1 MHPNTK
7 EGVHMTLQ
15 PKKSSV
21 YRDGGYWLR
30 LKQLGYDVI
39 WANGKA
45 GPGFG
50 WPTRANTPA
59 DIATWK
65 GATAGVRTAGQPTLF
80 IDLDVHIA
88 SAMAELLAEMAA
100 RWPDFMAKCLRRHS
114 GKVSLCLIG
123 LCPDTDRRVLRTRSF
138 KLDPSNENEKKQ
150 RAEIYTG
157 NVSHYFAVHG
167 LHSSPPDRHY
177 DYHGRS
183 ILDVPLRELPIFP
196 AADLGKL
203 IDLCEAVLARPQHGL
218 TGLLGTRT
226 EGLAAEVFDLLPE
239 QVFKLKDGDTLTL
252 AELAEDVR
260 KAGKHEGFATIWDVS
275 SNSPDRVK
283 ANWHGLYGLQLF
295 DTHLD
300 VKHYFAAAQ
309 PVDTEAFG
317 AQLAAAI
324 GATAEEPAPDKP
336 AYDPAEAPRRPADT
350 AGLAL
355 QTNWLL
361 CTHAYCAPFD
371 TVVELFEP
379 SDACHLRPVAFQRL
393 FRAWREESLGPRQG
407 QRISYAYAAWEVAP
421 RRVNVR
427 GVRMHPGMAFPLY
440 EEGGAFYKNTYRAP
454 HHEGA
459 GALGP
464 WLAFIEH
471 LLPEPVERHWFLDW
485 LAHKLRHPEIPS
497 ISIIMV
503 ATDASGAPVYGCGR
517 NTLCKIITHLLGPR
531 YVRSLDFDVLAGRS
545 AQGVYTDW
553 MAYSVMVYV
562 SEARD
567 AEGGRWTSRNALYE
581 RLKELVDPTP
591 QPRTFHV
598 KGKQAFE
605 GLSFTSYMIMSNN
618 NDALKLP
625 ADDRRFTALR
635 NGVRLEQPAA
645 KLINHWMGEPGN
657 IAELARALAARDLS
671 GFNAYEPLHT
681 ATKTTMQELART
693 EFDDWFL
700 DIRRRLGPHALFT
713 GELIEQAIR
722 LEAGSDHSHALRDR
736 VTARVRT
743 EAMGVPTL
751 DRPRMPLN
759 PLTGRRDWIMCWRGY
774 DGPRIDT
781 LELARALVERSRALL
796 LGGDEG
802 TDPAAGGA
810 SPGSRPN

>member
-1 MHPNTK
+1 
-7 EGVHMTLQ
+7 MTLQ
-15 PKKSSV
+15 PKKSTV
-21 YRDGGYWLR
+21 YRNEGHWLR

-65 GATAGVRTAGQPTLF
+65 GTTAGVRTAGQPTLF
-80 IDLDVHIA
+80 IDLDIHIA
-88 SAMAELLAEMAA
+88 SVMDDLLAEMAA
-100 RWPDFMAKCLRRHS
+100 RWPDFMAACLRRHS
-114 GKVSLCLIG
+114 SKVSLCLIG
-123 LCPDTDRRVLRTRSF
+123 LCPLTDRRALRTRGF
-138 KLDPSNENEKKQ
+138 RIDPNDANEKKQ
-150 RAEIYTG
+150 RVEIYTS
-157 NVSHYFAVHG
+157 NCSHYFAVHG
-167 LHSSPPDRHY
+167 LHSSPPDRY
-177 DYHGRS
+177 YGYHGRS
-183 ILDVPLRELPIFP
+183 IMDTPLNELPLFP
-196 AADLGKL
+196 AEDLGKL
-203 IDLCEAVLARPQHGL
+203 IDLCEAVLERPQHGL

-260 KAGKHEGFATIWDVS
+260 KAGKHEGMATIWDAAS
-275 SNSPDRVK
+275 ESPDRVK
-283 ANWHGLYGLQLF
+283 ANWHGRYGLQLF

-300 VKHYFAAAQ
+300 VKHYFASAQ

-324 GATAEEPAPDKP
+324 GATAEEPAGEPAGDP

-361 CTHAYCAPFD
+361 RTHAYCAPSD
-371 TVVELFEP
+371 TVIELFEP
-379 SDACHLRPVAFQRL
+379 SDACHLRRVAFQCL

-407 QRISYAYAAWEVAP
+407 QHISYAYAAWEIAP

-427 GVRMHPGMAFPLY
+427 GVRMHPGMPFPLY
-440 EEGGAFYKNTYRAP
+440 EEGGAAYKNTYRAP

-471 LLPEPVERHWFLDW
+471 LLPEPIERHWFLDW

-517 NTLCKIITHLLGPR
+517 DTLCKIIAHLLGPR

-567 AEGGRWTSRNALYE
+567 AEGGRWTSRDALYE
-581 RLKELVDPTP
+581 RLKELGRPDAAAAHL
-591 QPRTFHV
+591 PRQGQTGIRGDIVHLLHDHV
-598 KGKQAFE
+598 EQQRRIE
-605 GLSFTSYMIMSNN
+605 I
-618 NDALKLP
+618 P
-625 ADDRRFTALR
+625 AERSPVHGAAQRRAAR
-635 NGVRLEQPAA
+635 APAA
-645 KLINHWMGEPGN
+645 KLSITGWASP
-657 IAELARALAARDLS
+657 
-671 GFNAYEPLHT
+671 
-681 ATKTTMQELART
+681 ATLPSWR
-693 EFDDWFL
+693 
-700 DIRRRLGPHALFT
+700 
-713 GELIEQAIR
+713 
-722 LEAGSDHSHALRDR
+722 AGSRRATSPASTPTRRCTPHQDEMQNWRVPSSMNGSWTSARQASARRPVHRRAGRAGHQAGGRGGDHGRALRDR
-736 VTARVRT
+736 VTARDDEARRT
-743 EAMGVPTL
+743 PWACPRL
-751 DRPRMPLN
+751 DRPRMPLGQ
-759 PLTGRRDWIMCWRGY
+759 LTGGRRDWIRCWRGY
-774 DGPRIDT
+774 DGPASSDSRGGWRG
-781 LELARALVERSRALL
+781 ARSGRSRALRR
-796 LGGDEG
+796 GGE
-802 TDPAAGGA
+802 
-810 SPGSRPN
+810 